1 VIEAPIA
8 AFAARRFFAE
18 RLHAQ
23 QILAGLAVIV
33 GVVMTTLR

>member
-1 VIEAPIA
+1 MA
-8 AFAARRFFAE
+8 ALAGRRFCAE
-18 RLHAQ
+18 KLHAR